1 MEAADSVDDVFDSMN
16 VSEGVLS
23 AFDITD
29 ASLDESLFHD
39 SIDSVESLLNSSST
53 SSASCCL
60 DVGSSG
66 SAKERETAVSTD
78 NRYLY
83 EGSKLQSYILTMKYA
98 LRHGLTKLALS
109 DLLDLVGMLI
119 PDSSMVSLYRYKR
132 KLLVL

>member
-1 MEAADSVDDVFDSMN
+1 MCQKVL
-16 VSEGVLS
+16 LS

-29 ASLDESLFHD
+29 ASLDESVFHD
-39 SIDSVESLLNSSST
+39 SVDSVESLLNSSST

-83 EGSKLQSYILTMKYA
+83 EGSKLTAFQSYLLTMKYA